1 MTLTRGALALVLGA
15 PMLAALPAHA
25 QDPSLLDEIVVTG
38 VRRDPVV
45 DHVRPEAAVATTA
58 DSSGLVA
65 RLPGAARVDNGGL
78 SGQVQYRGLFGERVL
93 VRING
98 QRFHTGGP
106 NAMDPPLHYAPMP
119 LVARM
124 QVDRGVS
131 PVRNGPAL
139 AGGVNAELKQ
149 VDFADGPAWTPVGD
163 LSASWRSIDDGYSFG
178 GVAGA
183 ANDRFRLNLIG
194 AREKGGDTR
203 FPGGVIRDSAFE
215 RDTYGLSG
223 GFRSAAGDLSLDLR
237 GQETGP
243 TGTPPFSMDIR
254 FFDTDFARLAYAGPA
269 GAAVQVEASLGHS
282 RVEHGMDN
290 FSLRPGPAMPTMRRL
305 SLADAES
312 LSGDLRLAFDA
323 PAGRLN
329 VGADFERADK
339 SVSIT
344 HPDNPDFLATSLPGI
359 ETGRLGGHVEW
370 RGTLSGVEAEI
381 GVRADAHRA
390 EAGLARTGP
399 ALPVGPTRLAA
410 AFNAGDRSW
419 SGGTYD
425 VAARFWRDLGDFTPR
440 LTLARKTR
448 VPTPVERFS
457 WLPTEASGGLAD
469 GNIYVGEAALR
480 PEIAWIAEAG
490 FDWRRGGAWARPTI
504 YYRRV
509 DDYIQG
515 VAYDATP
522 GVADSLV
529 EMVSAANGDATPLRW
544 ANADAELYGFDVDF
558 GAALTD
564 RLRLEGTASHVRGR
578 RRDIEDDLY
587 RIAPPNLRLA
597 AIWEEADWS
606 LGLEATGA
614 LRQRDV
620 STTNGEAPSGGYAVF
635 ALRGERRLG
644 SGVTLEA
651 GIDNLFGREYRPHL
665 AGRNRVAGSDVAVG
679 ERLPGA
685 GRGVFVTLRSAW

>member
-1 MTLTRGALALVLGA
+1 MTLTRGALALAIGA

-38 VRRDPVV
+38 VRRDAVV
-45 DHVRPEAAVATTA
+45 DSVRPEAGAAVTA

-65 RLPGAARVDNGGL
+65 RLPGGARVDNGGL
-78 SGQVQYRGLFGERVL
+78 SGQVQYRGLFGDRVL

-119 LVARM
+119 LVARL
-124 QVDRGVS
+124 QVDRGIS

-139 AGGVNAELKQ
+139 AGGVNAELKR
-149 VDFADGPAWTPVGD
+149 VDFGHGREWTPAGD
-163 LSASWRSIDDGYSFG
+163 LSANWRSVDDAHAFG
-178 GVAGA
+178 GVIGM

-194 AREKGGDTR
+194 AREEGGETR

-215 RDTYGLSG
+215 RDTYGV
-223 GFRSAAGDLSLDLR
+223 SAGVRGAVGELSLDLR

-254 FFDTDFARLAYAGPA
+254 YFDTDFARLAYSGPA
-269 GAAVQVEASLGHS
+269 GSAVQVEASLGHS

-290 FSLRPGPAMPTMRRL
+290 FSLRPGPAMSTMRRL

-312 LSGDLRLAFDA
+312 LSGDLRLAFA
-323 PAGRLN
+323 AFGGRLGLG
-329 VGADFERADK
+329 VDFERADK

-344 HPDNPDFLATSLPGI
+344 HPDDPAFLATSLPGI
-359 ETGRLGGHVEW
+359 ETRRLGGHIEW
-370 RGTLSGVEAEI
+370 RGSLSGVQAEV
-381 GVRADAHRA
+381 GARADGHRA

-399 ALPVGPTRLAA
+399 ALPIGPTRLAA

-419 SGGTYD
+419 SGGAFD
-425 VAARFWRDLGDFTPR
+425 VAARFWRELGEVTPR

-448 VPTPVERFS
+448 APNPVERFS

-469 GNIYVGEAALR
+469 GNIYVGNPELR
-480 PEIAWIAEAG
+480 PEVAWIAEAG
-490 FDWRRGGAWARPTI
+490 FDWRRGGAWARPTV
-504 YYRRV
+504 YYRQI

-522 GVADSLV
+522 GVADTLV
-529 EMVSAANGDATPLRW
+529 EMVAAASGDPTPLRW
-544 ANADAELYGFDVDF
+544 SNVDAELYGVDVDF

-564 RLRLEGTASHVRGR
+564 RLRIEGTASHVRGR

-606 LGLEATGA
+606 LGVEATGA
-614 LRQRDV
+614 LRQRNV
-620 STTNGEAPSGGYAVF
+620 STTNGEAPTGGHVVF
-635 ALRGERRLG
+635 SVRGERRLG
-644 SGVTLEA
+644 VGVAIEA
-651 GIDNLFGREYRPHL
+651 GLENLFDREYRPHL
-665 AGRNRVAGSDVAVG
+665 AGRNRVTGSDVAVG
-679 ERLPGA
+679 DRLPGA
-685 GRGVFVTLRSAW
+685 GRGVFVALRSAW